1 MFAVKYNGGN
11 KSYFG
16 CSDPDKLVRGQIYEV
31 IAVND
36 RGWQTDYTLKG
47 VVGQFNSVWFDKVN
61 VHKAITNHQPSV
73 GHSMVCTKVELVD
86 GKIETTSWKTSTV
99 MKSEEIEQD
108 VFKVTTLNSIY
119 MTMLNCKSKQ
129 KKKIYLLLKRSF
141 LFLKIKIQK
150 SELI

>member
-47 VVGQFNSVWFDKVN
+47 VIGQFNSEW
-61 VHKAITNHQPSV
+61 
-73 GHSMVCTKVELVD
+73 
-86 GKIETTSWKTSTV
+86 
-99 MKSEEIEQD
+99 
-108 VFKVTTLNSIY
+108 
-119 MTMLNCKSKQ
+119 
-129 KKKIYLLLKRSF
+129 
-141 LFLKIKIQK
+141 
-150 SELI
+150 

>member
-47 VVGQFNSVWFDKVN
+47 VVGQFNSVW
-61 VHKAITNHQPSV
+61 
-73 GHSMVCTKVELVD
+73 VD

-119 MTMLNCKSKQ
+119 MTML
-129 KKKIYLLLKRSF
+129 IR
-141 LFLKIKIQK
+141 
-150 SELI
+150 

>member
-1 MFAVKYNGGN
+1 MLFKV
-11 KSYFG
+11 
-16 CSDPDKLVRGQIYEV
+16 V
-31 IAVND
+31 
-36 RGWQTDYTLKG
+36 TL
-47 VVGQFNSVWFDKVN
+47 NTSCKVN

-119 MTMLNCKSKQ
+119 VNDVNSLKQTKKENLSPLNEEFSFFKNKYSK
-129 KKKIYLLLKRSF
+129 K
-141 LFLKIKIQK
+141 
-150 SELI
+150 

>member
-47 VVGQFNSVWFDKVN
+47 VVGQFKSVWFDKVN

-119 MTMLNCKSKQ
+119 MTML
-129 KKKIYLLLKRSF
+129 IR
-141 LFLKIKIQK
+141 
-150 SELI
+150 